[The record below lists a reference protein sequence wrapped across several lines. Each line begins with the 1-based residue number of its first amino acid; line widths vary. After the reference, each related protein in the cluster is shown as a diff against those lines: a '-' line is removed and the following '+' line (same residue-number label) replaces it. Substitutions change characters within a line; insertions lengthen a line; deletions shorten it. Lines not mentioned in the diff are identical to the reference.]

1 VKDDLDRWAEDGSE
15 LWGAGVAAERRAD
28 APPANVSSIVPC
40 EIAAMTRRRDYQRQI
55 ERASA
60 LLCKAQPDM
69 IAGETVAIRETELP
83 RSNWPFII
91 ALGASLLFWLCIGW
105 SMTAVM

>member
-1 VKDDLDRWAEDGSE
+1 MRAEDGSE
-15 LWGAGVAAERRAD
+15 RWETGVAAELRVETL
-28 APPANVSSIVPC
+28 PANVSSIVRY
-40 EIAAMTRRRDYQRQI
+40 ETTALARQRDYQAQI

-69 IAGETVAIRETELP
+69 IAGETIALRETELP

-91 ALGASLLFWLCIGW
+91 ALGASLLFWVGIGW
-105 SMTAVM
+105 SVTAVI